1 MFHRMSTLILRI
13 IGSKIT
19 NTISELFQEIL
30 NHLMKRM
37 DNLLVN
43 IIAEKEEKVKLYNL
57 LDYLDIQYKLKRL
70 LTFCL
75 RL

>member
-1 MFHRMSTLILRI
+1 MSTLILRI